1 MFNKLKSALWISKV
15 EREELKVERSAHI
28 VVSPGKKDQL
38 IGALGGGQL
47 HRPDFP
53 RTQRVVGRTI
63 LTQPQKL
70 FAVMLDK
77 QAARCGRR

>member
-28 VVSPGKKDQL
+28 VVLLGKKDQL

-53 RTQRVVGRTI
+53 SHPKGCWKNNPNATAKIVCRN
-63 LTQPQKL
+63 
-70 FAVMLDK
+70 A
-77 QAARCGRR
+77 